1 MQRPWGGDQ
10 REEKRGRYHE
20 IDDSWEHGHEGW
32 PFGVRVAYLNHGKLY
47 LRVIDREV
55 DIIESWYPPSFNA
68 TKSYNKYEG
77 FVSFMWE
84 LNDLRWC
91 RNPHI
96 IFIPQEISKCL
107 LKTIT

>member
-10 REEKRGRYHE
+10 REEERRRCHE
-20 IDDSWEHGHEGW
+20 VDVSWEHGHEGW

-55 DIIESWYPPSFNA
+55 DIIESWYLPSFNA

-77 FVSFMWE
+77 FVSFIWE